1 MISGFSPYLCGMGSK
16 IQDMK
21 FSFEELMMI
30 SSLVAD
36 EMIRRQQP
44 VKDDISQREARELYG
59 KAVVSAAENSG
70 LVKVRM
76 IGNRKLFS
84 RRELNAFSLS
94 REMVQSRNSL

>member
-1 MISGFSPYLCGMGSK
+1 MGSK
-16 IQDMK
+16 IKDRTFS
-21 FSFEELMMI
+21 FSFEELMLI

-36 EMIRRQQP
+36 ELVRRLQP
-44 VKDDISQREARELYG
+44 VKDDISQREAWELYG

-84 RRELNAFSLS
+84 RRELNAFSFS
-94 REMVQSRNSL
+94 REMIQSRNLF

>member
-1 MISGFSPYLCGMGSK
+1 MIFGFSLYLCGMGSK
-16 IQDMK
+16 IKDRT
-21 FSFEELMMI
+21 FSYEELMMI

-36 EMIRRQQP
+36 ELIRRLQP

-84 RRELNAFSLS
+84 RRELNAFSFS
-94 REMVQSRNSL
+94 REMIQSRNSF

>member
-1 MISGFSPYLCGMGSK
+1 
-16 IQDMK
+16 MK
-21 FSFEELMMI
+21 I

-36 EMIRRQQP
+36 EMVRRLYP

-84 RRELNAFSLS
+84 RRELNVYCFS
-94 REMVQSRNSL
+94 REMIQSRNSF